1 MESELAELKQ
11 EVQRLHAKL
20 QKVEDEA
27 EIRKVHFKYGYY
39 LDKCLYQ
46 EVVDMFSNHPDA
58 YVEFLGARY
67 RGKEGI
73 RRLYIGRF
81 AHYFVKDRN
90 GPVYGFLLDHPMMQ
104 DIVDVDASGTHAWAR
119 IRALM
124 SAGTHQSIQ
133 EEHPRGH
140 AQWWEGGLYE
150 NEYIKE
156 DGVWKP
162 FRYRYFPFWHADFER
177 GWAHTKKNY
186 VSWPTTTYPD
196 DPMGPDELIDEDKRM
211 LWPDTRVVP
220 FHYAHPVTGHN
231 VKDDDLRAPH
241 YGQDPSTALPPLSL
255 ALPKDLQQKEKE
267 EQQQQ
272 STATPPAAPEKVV
285 AQTGEVADSTPA

>member
-1 MESELAELKQ
+1 MEAELAELKA
-11 EVQRLHAKL
+11 EVKRLHAKL

-39 LDKCLYQ
+39 IDKCLYN

-58 YVEFLGARY
+58 YVEFLGSRY
-67 RGKEGI
+67 RRKEGI

-81 AHYFVKDRN
+81 QTHFVKGRN

-104 DIVDVDASGTHAWAR
+104 EIVDVDATGTRAWAR

-140 AQWWEGGLYE
+140 AQWWEGGVYE

-186 VSWPTTTYPD
+186 IPWPTKTYPE
-196 DPMGPDELIDEDKRM
+196 DPLGPDELLEQKM

-220 FHYAHPVTGHN
+220 FHYPHPVTGRM
-231 VKDDDLRAPH
+231 VKDDDLRAPK
-241 YGQDPSTALPPLSL
+241 YGEDVSTSLPPLSI
-255 ALPKDLQQKEKE
+255 ALPKDQQEKE
-267 EQQQQ
+267 AEE
-272 STATPPAAPEKVV
+272 AKKVV
-285 AQTGEVADSTPA
+285 AETGEIADTTPA

>member
-1 MESELAELKQ
+1 MGDELAELKA
-11 EVQRLHAKL
+11 EVKRLHAKL

-58 YVEFLGARY
+58 YVEFLGSRY

-81 AHYFVKDRN
+81 QNFFVKGRN

-104 DIVDVDASGTHAWAR
+104 DIVDVDASGTRAWAR

-186 VSWPTTTYPD
+186 IPWPTKTYPE
-196 DPMGPDELIDEDKRM
+196 DPIGPDELIEQQM
-211 LWPDTRVVP
+211 LWPDTRCIP
-220 FHYAHPVTGHN
+220 FHYPHPVTGEF
-231 VKDDDLRAPH
+231 VKSDDLRAPK
-241 YGQDPSTALPPLSL
+241 YGEDVSTSLPPLSI
-255 ALPKDLQQKEKE
+255 ALPKDQLEKLEKEKGE
-267 EQQQQ
+267 
-272 STATPPAAPEKVV
+272 TEKVV
-285 AQTGEVADSTPA
+285 KENGVIADSTAVA

>member
-1 MESELAELKQ
+1 MESQLADLQ
-11 EVQRLHAKL
+11 AEVKRLHDNL

-27 EIRKVHFKYGYY
+27 EIRKTHFKYGYY
-39 LDKCLYQ
+39 LDKCLYN
-46 EVVDMFSNHPDA
+46 EVVDMFADHPDA
-58 YVEFLGARY
+58 YVEFLGSRY

-73 RRLYIGRF
+73 KRLYQGRF
-81 AHYFVKDRN
+81 QTYFVNGRN
-90 GPVYGFLLDHPMMQ
+90 GPVYGFLLDHPMLQ
-104 DIVDVDASGTHAWAR
+104 DIIDRDTETHAWGR
-119 IRALM
+119 LRALM

-156 DGVWKP
+156 NGVWKL

-186 VSWPTTTYPD
+186 IPWPTKTYPE
-196 DPMGPDELIDEDKRM
+196 DPSGPDEIIEQKM
-211 LWPDTRVVP
+211 LWPDTRVIP
-220 FHYAHPVTGHN
+220 FHYPHPVTGKQ

-241 YGQDPSTALPPLSL
+241 YGQDVNTSEPPLTL
-255 ALPKDLQQKEKE
+255 ALPKDQQEALAKGKGGA
-267 EQQQQ
+267 EQ
-272 STATPPAAPEKVV
+272 AVLKN
-285 AQTGEVADSTPA
+285 GEVADSTPA